1 MQNSKKWSIIGLLS
15 VIALSLTYMLSTG
28 QMSFSGLSSDVL
40 SPNFIC
46 TESSLAGET
55 NKYNANIKQYKTVS
69 AEVQVLTA
77 SIKTL
82 NTEIS
87 ALTNNKVNLEAENVS
102 YSAEV
107 KTLQSF
113 IATNCNPPRPNQVAQ
128 CNQKKNKV
136 TTLKAKITAN
146 QTKIA
151 DLKAKITNKT
161 NQVAI
166 KQAQKDAK
174 LAKLLQ
180 LSPKIAAYE
189 TCRLE
194 LTGKPTV
201 ASNISGELKITSGEV
216 SVSGEV
222 NCKTKIVS
230 GEIVFISGEVK
241 APNMSGEVMTASGE
255 VKVKTILQ
263 VNVDSMVFLVKTAPE
278 NNLEIKEWF
287 LDMGEGKNIS
297 RTSCTSAQSTSSS
310 PVERKVTCV
319 TPKPYVSAN
328 VIAPGA
334 KTTFKLVGKLGLIDA
349 PLTVKTQF
357 RELKYNG
364 GRTDINDMTK
374 EAVLTYTAGPI
385 KLFSVE
391 IDTAKKTADVNY
403 CKNFDTCAH
412 MYESGNVID
421 VINKN
426 NVFCPKTGP
435 IKDIPLADLP
445 LLKEGMKVR
454 LKHGNESIWSNDV
467 VVTSK
472 KLVQEKVKCVFN
484 GSKIEQRCY
493 VAGDD
498 TFSCKGTDACVV
510 DVK

>member
-77 SIKTL
+77 SITTL
-82 NTEIS
+82 NTEIKTL
-87 ALTNNKVNLEAENVS
+87 ATNKANLEAENVS

-128 CNQKKNKV
+128 CNQRKNKV
-136 TTLKAKITAN
+136 TTLKAKITTN

-151 DLKAKITNKT
+151 DLKDKITNKT

-201 ASNISGELKITSGEV
+201 ASNVSGELKITSGEV

-230 GEIVFISGEVK
+230 GEAVFISGEVK
-241 APNMSGEVMTASGE
+241 APNISGEVMNASGE
-255 VKVKTILQ
+255 VKIKTILQ
-263 VNVDSMVFLVKTAPE
+263 VNVDSMVFLVKPTPE
-278 NNLEIKEWF
+278 NNLQIKEWF
-287 LDMGEGKNIS
+287 LAMGEGKNET
-297 RTSCTSAQSTSSS
+297 RTNCTSSQSSS
-310 PVERKVTCV
+310 VPVEIKVTCK

-328 VIAPGA
+328 IIAPGA
-334 KTTFKLVGKLGLIDA
+334 KTPFKLIGRLGSIDA

-364 GRTDINDMTK
+364 GRTDIYDMTK

-391 IDTAKKTADVNY
+391 IDPAKKTADVNY

-472 KLVQEKVKCVFN
+472 KIAVQQI
-484 GSKIEQRCY
+484 G
-493 VAGDD
+493 
-498 TFSCKGTDACVV
+498 
-510 DVK
+510 